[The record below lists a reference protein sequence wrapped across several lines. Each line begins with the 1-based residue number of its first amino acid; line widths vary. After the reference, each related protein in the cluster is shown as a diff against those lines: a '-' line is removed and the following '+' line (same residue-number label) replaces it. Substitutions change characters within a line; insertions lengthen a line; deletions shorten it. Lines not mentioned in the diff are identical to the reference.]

1 MSKLVPFETRANGKL
16 LLTGEY
22 FVLDGATALAI
33 PLRYGQSLKVATHS
47 QENELHWESRDWD
60 GTVWFN
66 AVYELP
72 YLGVVN
78 TTDRSVAEM
87 LASIIRDCQ
96 RQNPLFLNGARGI
109 AVTTACDFPRTW
121 GLGTSS
127 TLIATMARWAQ
138 VDPYPVL
145 RNTLGGSGYDIACAY
160 SESPLLFMLEAG
172 KAVIRQVAYEPVF
185 SENLYFIF
193 LEHKQ
198 NSREGISRYRE
209 KAKENTALIPEISRL
224 TEQVLNADT
233 LEDFEY
239 HIRKHEQI
247 IGQALDF
254 QPVKDRLFADY
265 WGEIKSLGAWGGD
278 FILVTSRKSAL
289 ETGNYF
295 AEKGFRTFMPWNDM
309 KLQI

>member
-1 MSKLVPFETRANGKL
+1 MNLFETRANGKL

-33 PLRYGQSLKVATHS
+33 PVRYGQSLKVETHKRP
-47 QENELHWESRDWD
+47 NELVWESRDWD
-60 GTVWFN
+60 GSVWFS

-78 TTDRSVAEM
+78 TIDRSVAEM

-96 RQNPLFLNGARGI
+96 RQNPLFLNGHQGI
-109 AVTTACDFPRTW
+109 TVTTECDFPRNW

-160 SESPLLFMLEAG
+160 SESPLLYKLEAE
-172 KAVIRQVAYEPVF
+172 KPIVRHVLYEPVF
-185 SENLYFIF
+185 SENLYLVF

-198 NSREGISRYRE
+198 NSREGITHYRE
-209 KAKENTALIPEISRL
+209 KAKENTALIPEISGL
-224 TEQVLNADT
+224 SEQILNADT
-233 LEDFEY
+233 LEDFERY
-239 HIRKHEQI
+239 IHKHEQI
-247 IGQALDF
+247 IGQALDI
-254 QPVKDRLFADY
+254 QPIKARLFADY

-278 FILVTSRKSAL
+278 FILTTSQKSAI
-289 ETGNYF
+289 ETSTYF
-295 AEKGFRTFMPWNDM
+295 AEKGFRTFIPWNDM
-309 KLQI
+309 KLQR